1 MEVLRDA
8 SFWTGVS
15 VGVGSCAALG
25 LLCAFRPRIGN
36 FLPLRWFSSTAVR
49 FADRMLGRDTK
60 MVFVVRTDCK
70 MQKGK
75 IAAQCCH
82 AAVMAYKRSVEEESP
97 FLKPWE
103 MSGQPKIVCRV
114 DSGEEMESVG
124 SKARDL
130 GLIVAV
136 VRDAG
141 RTQVV
146 PGTRTVLGIG
156 PGPIELINQCT
167 SQLKLL

>member
-1 MEVLRDA
+1 MQALQDA

-15 VGVGSCAALG
+15 VGIGSCAALG
-25 LLCAFRPRIGN
+25 FLCIFRPNIGSILPFRQFRSNVIRI
-36 FLPLRWFSSTAVR
+36 
-49 FADRMLGRDTK
+49 ADSMLSRNMK

-75 IAAQCCH
+75 MAAQCCH
-82 AAVMAYKRSVEEESP
+82 AAVMAYKRSVEQESP

-114 DSGEEMESVG
+114 DSEEEMAQVA
-124 SKARDL
+124 SKAQEL
-130 GLIVAV
+130 GLITAV

-146 PGTRTVLGIG
+146 PGTKTVLGIG
-156 PGPIELINQCT
+156 PGPIELIDQCT
-167 SQLKLL
+167 CNLKLL